1 MATENENFII
11 PTQHI
16 DTFNIND
23 AGTFSGSKK
32 ITLNTKDT
40 YVPENIEV
48 TVDATVNVQE
58 GTLNK
63 TASPNVTYVNNTDP
77 STVIPANGALY
88 INEGWFPNTM
98 IELGHLIPDDA
109 DYDNAGSS
117 HIRTGFE
124 AYDTN
129 GNKLIGTI
137 DDVTPTFKGGVL
149 TATPSVVDLTVPKIT
164 CSATGKLLPTGT
176 GNLGTNYGVTTTAIS
191 GTEGTDFLSI
201 DATHSKTDGSVKARA
216 EASGTTVKYNGA
228 TTGYINVAD
237 NTEVKVLTSVN
248 ATTQTATTITTDVT
262 DSFEKLYIPIVKVEG
277 DGGTV
282 TRTGGS
288 GSISG
293 TNPNVTISYSGK
305 FTEVGSGGTGANYG
319 VTTTA
324 PSGTDGTN
332 FLKIQTDTTSD
343 TAQSW
348 SGTATIN
355 YSRSAITVKS
365 NVKGLT
371 NMSTSEVLKASA
383 TGSLEQT
390 ISGSVQATASGQ
402 RTYYIPIVNV
412 THSGGEVTATASGS
426 TGTQAKATVTNNI
439 LGKTSTGD
447 TINVGNYGFSAG
459 NWSLS
464 EMSQAD
470 AGKGYITI
478 YPSYS
483 SNNPTCV
490 CKANAHV
497 NAVTYS
503 NNAGAVAAHSEE
515 TALAEHDA
523 TTSTKT
529 VTLSSTQVVYTSG
542 KRSWRIPIVEP
553 KGTGGIVTVA
563 ATASISPVGEEG
575 GSTAPEV
582 SIDYSGWLNDHDD
595 TYGIVYEEPTGFY
608 DGDSYVLLS
617 VSNTNT
623 DGSIV
628 GSISGHYDR
637 TAVKADDIYQGVVNM
652 STSTE
657 LLAAASNQPISGT
670 FTTGSIG
677 ANVTGQKDIYI
688 PVAQYSI
695 TGGDLT
701 QDSFTV
707 STATDNKDMTPDM
720 SFSKGTGNGTGSSI
734 TSSTYGIGITKP
746 SSGDWVS
753 IDPSVSDGSTTSGTH
768 SITFSGSASVTRA
781 AVTASMT
788 RGITTDTSWMLNST
802 TSNLSGS
809 GTWSYT
815 LKSGTTRYITVSTA
829 TPSVV
834 EHTIVDPTATG
845 SENASFKIQGTPQT
859 LPAGVNILTSEP
871 VDFDTYSGGYIII
884 EPNVTTTAGS
894 SSAKSKVSIT
904 KGITSAKDVVS
915 AIDAQNVSVTV
926 NTASDKCYIKVY
938 KVEPNGYTIS

>member
-355 YSRSAITVKS
+355 YSRSAVTVKS

-371 NMSTSEVLKASA
+371 NMSTGEVLKASA

-412 THSGGEVTATASGS
+412 THNGGILTTVSSGTETTS
-426 TGTQAKATVTNNI
+426 AKATARVVANGRIGSSSVSDLQGTFGI
-439 LGKTSTGD
+439 IS
-447 TINVGNYGFSAG
+447 GNYSAEA
-459 NWSLS
+459 NDYVTIYTEAESTRTPVFRIR
-464 EMSQAD
+464 AD
-470 AGKGYITI
+470 AER
-478 YPSYS
+478 S
-483 SNNPTCV
+483 
-490 CKANAHV
+490 
-497 NAVTYS
+497 AVTYS
-503 NNAGAVAAHSEE
+503 NDAGALVA
-515 TALAEHDA
+515 HDNTMVLDHNSIYDERNVEGNSVEIA
-523 TTSTKT
+523 YNNTYKGYRIP
-529 VTLSSTQVVYTSG
+529 VVY
-542 KRSWRIPIVEP
+542 PV
-553 KGTGGIVTVA
+553 GTGGLVTVD
-563 ATASISPVGEEG
+563 ATATVDTSQSIEPSV
-575 GSTAPEV
+575 V
-582 SIDYSGWLNDHDD
+582 INYSGWID
-595 TYGIVYEEPTGFY
+595 TNSSNYGIVYEQPSNFT
-608 DGDSYVLLS
+608 DGDNYARLRIY
-617 VSNTNT
+617 NTNT

-628 GSISGHYDR
+628 GSVSGRYSRQAVTAADNYKGVIS
-637 TAVKADDIYQGVVNM
+637 M
-652 STSTE
+652 SSSTE
-657 LLAAASNQPISGT
+657 LLSGVSNQTISGT
-670 FTTGSIG
+670 FTTTSIG

-707 STATDNKDMTPDM
+707 STTTDNKEMTPNM
-720 SFSKGTGNGTGSSI
+720 NFYTGTGSGSG
-734 TSSTYGIGITKP
+734 SSFTLSNYGIGTAKP
-746 SSGDWVS
+746 SGGWVS
-753 IDPSVSDGSTTSGTH
+753 IDPNVTDGSNTSGTH
-768 SITFSGSASVTRA
+768 NITFSGSASITRA

-788 RGITTDTSWMLNST
+788 KGITTDANWGLNST

-815 LKSGTTRYITVSTA
+815 LKSGTTRYITVSKA

>member
-11 PTQHI
+11 STQI
-16 DTFNIND
+16 DTFNID
-23 AGTFSGSKK
+23 EAGTFSGSKK

-40 YVPENIEV
+40 YVPKNIEV
-48 TVDATVNVQE
+48 NVGANVNVTAASLANTETSGQTYTENTADATI
-58 GTLNK
+58 
-63 TASPNVTYVNNTDP
+63 
-77 STVIPANGALY
+77 IPAGGALY
-88 INEGWFPNTM
+88 INKGWINNTK
-98 IELGHLIPDDA
+98 ITLGHMIPDDTG
-109 DYDNAGSS
+109 YTNAGVA
-117 HIRTGFE
+117 HIRNGFE
-124 AYDTN
+124 AYDTE
-129 GNKLIGTI
+129 GNKLIGTMANTTLSSSGGAMSGTLSVTGGTI
-137 DDVTPTFKGGVL
+137 DVTP
-149 TATPSVVDLTVPKIT
+149 KI
-164 CSATGKLLPTGT
+164 TGT
-176 GNLGTNYGVTTTAIS
+176 GVSASQGQTYGVTSTKPS
-191 GTEGTDFLSI
+191 GTDGTSYLTFDP
-201 DATHSKTDGSVKARA
+201 DATGGNVSNSGS
-216 EASGTTVKYNGA
+216 
-228 TTGYINVAD
+228 I
-237 NTEVKVLTSVN
+237 
-248 ATTQTATTITTDVT
+248 
-262 DSFEKLYIPIVKVEG
+262 
-277 DGGTV
+277 TV
-282 TRTGGS
+282 TRAKVETSGIPGYYDGTTTEFSSDTKSFTGSATTSTSIKAGSNYYMPIVTIAGTGGGVTKSSGS
-288 GSISG
+288 GSVTG
-293 TNPNVTISYSGK
+293 TKPNVTVAYSGK
-305 FTEVGSGGTGANYG
+305 FTELGTSGVGKNYG
-319 VTTTA
+319 IIEGTPET
-324 PSGTDGTN
+324 GTDGTN
-332 FLKIQTDTTSD
+332 YLSIVTTATPDAAQT
-343 TAQSW
+343 W
-348 SGTATIN
+348 SGTATID
-355 YSRSAITVKS
+355 YTRAEIKS
-365 NVKGLT
+365 NANKAGAIKVT
-371 NMSTSEVLKASA
+371 TSTSLLTST
-383 TGSLEQT
+383 TGSLTHE
-390 ISGSVQATASGQ
+390 ISGSVQATVSGAK
-402 RTYYIPIVNV
+402 TYSIPIVSV
-412 THSGGEVTATASGS
+412 THYGGEVTATASGS
-426 TGTQAKATVTNNI
+426 TGTRATATVTNNI

-447 TINVGNYGFSAG
+447 TIDVGNYGFEAG
-459 NWSLS
+459 TWTLS
-464 EMSQAD
+464 EMSGAN
-470 AGKGYITI
+470 AGNGYITI

-483 SNNPTCV
+483 GNSPTCV

-503 NNAGAVAAHSEE
+503 NNAGAVAAHSGE
-515 TALAEHDA
+515 TALEADNA
-523 TTSTKT
+523 TNSKT
-529 VTLSSTQVVYTSG
+529 VTLSSTQVGYTSG
-542 KRSWRIPIVEP
+542 KRSWRIHVVEP

-563 ATASISPVGEEG
+563 ATASITPVGEEG

-595 TYGIVYEEPTGFY
+595 TYGIVYEEPTGFH
-608 DGDSYVLLS
+608 DGDNYTLLS

-637 TAVKADDIYQGVVNM
+637 TAVKADDIYQGAVNM

-707 STATDNKDMTPDM
+707 STATGNKDMTPDM
-720 SFSKGTGNGTGSSI
+720 SFSKGTGNGSGSSI
-734 TSSTYGIGITKP
+734 TSSTYGIGTTKP
-746 SSGDWVS
+746 SGDWVS
-753 IDPSVSDGSTTSGTH
+753 IDPNVSDGSNTSGTH

-788 RGITTDTSWMLNST
+788 RGITTDASWMLNSK

-815 LKSGTTRYITVSTA
+815 LKSGTTKYITVSTA

-834 EHTIVDPTATG
+834 EHTVVDPTATG

-904 KGITSAKDVVS
+904 KGITSAKDVES